1 MLETLAR
8 TLASVSRAHPIRV
21 AIDGVDAAGK
31 TTLADELV
39 SPMRALGRTVIRASV
54 DDFHN
59 PREIRYANR
68 LRRGVLPES
77 TAPKPSV
84 TRRFGA
90 CGVRS
95 YSAPSLRPTL
105 RITSTLPAA
114 AGAGISTTRSSTSS
128 YSSRR
133 ARHMVAWSS

>member
-8 TLASVSRAHPIRV
+8 TLASVSGAHPIRV

-39 SPMRALGRTVIRASV
+39 SPVRALGRTVIRASV
-54 DDFHN
+54 DDFYN

-105 RITSTLPAA
+105 RITSVLPA